1 MLLTV
6 YKNEQDVIDKVI
18 LVAEDEADAK
28 ELLDFHSEYKRRA
41 EGSGTGRW
49 GDHGNWTF
57 GSDGTDYH
65 PDSYGTGKPP
75 EPFVPLPADATEG
88 EIQTVHDAG
97 QAV

>member
-18 LVAEDEADAK
+18 LVAEDEDDAK
-28 ELLDFHSEYKRRA
+28 ELLDFHEEYKRRA
-41 EGSGTGRW
+41 EGSGTGRY
-49 GDHGNWTF
+49 GSHDNWTF
-57 GSDGTDYH
+57 SSDGTKY
-65 PDSYGTGKPP
+65 PENSYGTGKEP
-75 EPFVPLPADATEG
+75 EPFVPLPADAPEG